1 MRAQIWLDLD
11 EYVVLTE
18 NTRYMHD
25 ATPLMN
31 VFLSGAR
38 KGIVNQ
44 ELLHAI
50 NSRVCVNEKAARR
63 EAGPDAV
70 WIAHE
75 NKKKIGIVGFWD
87 SPKVSLRITEMVEN
101 RKIRIRE
108 K

>member
-50 NSRVCVNEKAARR
+50 NSRVCVNEKAA
-63 EAGPDAV
+63 
-70 WIAHE
+70 
-75 NKKKIGIVGFWD
+75 
-87 SPKVSLRITEMVEN
+87 
-101 RKIRIRE
+101 
-108 K
+108 